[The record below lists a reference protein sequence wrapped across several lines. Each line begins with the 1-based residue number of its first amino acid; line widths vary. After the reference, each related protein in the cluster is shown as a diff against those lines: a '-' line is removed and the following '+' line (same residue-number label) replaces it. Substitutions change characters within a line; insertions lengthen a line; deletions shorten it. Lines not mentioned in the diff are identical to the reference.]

1 MKLVVGLGNP
11 GRRYEQTRH
20 NVGFAVV
27 SELAKRFGSVG
38 KGGGGVRSRF
48 QGETVEADLGGCPAL
63 LLCPQ
68 TFMNRSGIS
77 VQEAQSFYKISLED
91 LLIVCDDLN
100 LPLGKLRF
108 RPGGSAGGQK
118 GLEDIIRRLGAEE
131 FPRLRLGIGN
141 APQGWDWAAFVLS
154 KFTQEETPV
163 VEETVRLAVDAV
175 ADWARHGVPYCMN
188 RYNGASKE

>member
-20 NVGFAVV
+20 NVGFAVLG
-27 SELAKRFGSVG
+27 ELAKRFGR
-38 KGGGGVRSRF
+38 GGVRSRF
-48 QGETVEADLGGCPAL
+48 QGETVEADLGGQQAL

-77 VQEAQSFYKISLED
+77 VQEARSFYKIPLED

-154 KFTQEETPV
+154 KFTQEETPA
-163 VEETVRLAVDAV
+163 VEEAVRLAVDAV

-188 RYNGASKE
+188 RYNGASS